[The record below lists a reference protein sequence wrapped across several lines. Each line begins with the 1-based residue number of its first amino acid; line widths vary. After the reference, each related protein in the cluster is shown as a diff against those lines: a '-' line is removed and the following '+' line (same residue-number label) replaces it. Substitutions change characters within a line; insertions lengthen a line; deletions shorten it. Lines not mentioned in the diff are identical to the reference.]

1 MCKLRETLKIKKLRE
16 KGEIVMTKKEILLA
30 LKADIT
36 AAQVAD
42 MVEKVEFIDSQ
53 IAQIEAKAEKAREK
67 AAEKRAAGDE
77 LRETVFNTLSAEPKT
92 IPEIVAILDN
102 EEITEA
108 KVRARLSQLF
118 QADRIAKEKIK
129 TEAGEKMGYFVPAN

>member
-1 MCKLRETLKIKKLRE
+1 
-16 KGEIVMTKKEILLA
+16 MTKKEILLA

>member
-1 MCKLRETLKIKKLRE
+1 
-16 KGEIVMTKKEILLA
+16 MTKKEILVA

-36 AAQVAD
+36 AANVAD
-42 MVEKVEFIDSQ
+42 MTEKVEFIDSQ

-77 LRETVFNTLSAEPKT
+77 LRETIFGLLSAEPKT
-92 IPEIVAILDN
+92 IPEITAELGD
-102 EEITEA
+102 EEVTEA

-118 QADRIAKEKIK
+118 QLDRIAKEKIK
-129 TEAGEKMGYFVPAN
+129 TESGEKMGYFVPAE